1 MILAINK
8 AQQTH
13 DLLESG
19 GVFSLNYVLD
29 SLKRPGS
36 GQAVSQRV
44 RGALQGTLAGR
55 GTNNRKPGADPLE
68 RQGIFESLLERLA
81 PRVG

>member
-1 MILAINK
+1 MILAVNK
-8 AQQTH
+8 AQHTH

-36 GQAVSQRV
+36 GQAVSQGA
-44 RGALQGTLAGR
+44 RGALQGALAER
-55 GTNNRKPGADPLE
+55 GTNRKPGADPLE
-68 RQGIFESLLERLA
+68 RQGFFERLLERLA